1 MAVTGNAWLDFVV
14 GFVVSLIGSIMN
26 AAGLNLLK
34 LDHVRNSARIQER
47 QRHECGRPMWHVG
60 LYLYV
65 GSQLLGSTIA
75 LSKSVSLYSGYQALS
90 SF

>member
-1 MAVTGNAWLDFVV
+1 MAVTGNIWLDFVV

-34 LDHVRNSARIQER
+34 LDHVRNSARSQAR

-75 LSKSVSLYSGYQALS
+75 LSKLTFTFHTLVC
-90 SF
+90 